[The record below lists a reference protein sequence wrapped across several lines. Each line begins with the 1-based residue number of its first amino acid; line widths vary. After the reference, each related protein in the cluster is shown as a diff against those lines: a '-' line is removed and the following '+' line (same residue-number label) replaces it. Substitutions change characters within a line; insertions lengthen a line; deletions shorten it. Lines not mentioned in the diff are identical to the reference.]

1 MVLEKNNKNL
11 VLMGIWDD
19 IRGTFRKGNT
29 LIKLI
34 YINVAVFILISVGSI
49 IGYLLNNPELTA
61 KILNL
66 FSVPSSLH
74 ALLVRPWTLI
84 TYMFTHKDILHILFN
99 MLWLYWFGIIFL
111 EYLDQKKLVAVYLL
125 GGICGA
131 VVYIISFNIFPVFE
145 SVVSESVAIGA
156 SASVM
161 AIVVAIAAYVP
172 EYTVNLLLI
181 GKIKIKYIAIA
192 IFIFTSVMD
201 FSVNSGGK
209 LAHIGGAI
217 FGYLY
222 TVNLRRGRDV
232 GKGINKIIDSIVT
245 IFKPR
250 KKLKVTYKKPA
261 NEYEYNKVKAE
272 HQDQINKILE
282 KISKGGYDSLTKE
295 EKDLLFRE
303 SQKKN

>member
-1 MVLEKNNKNL
+1 
-11 VLMGIWDD
+11 MGIWDD
-19 IRGTFRKGNT
+19 IKNSFRSGSN

-34 YINVAVFILISVGSI
+34 YINVAVFIFLAIISI
-49 IGYLLNNPELTA
+49 IGFLIKNQELPE
-61 KILNL
+61 KILGFL
-66 FSVPSSLH
+66 AVPASLK
-74 ALLVRPWTLI
+74 ALIIKPWTLV
-84 TYMFTHKDILHILFN
+84 TYMFTHKEVLHILFN

-125 GGICGA
+125 GGLCGA
-131 VVYIISFNIFPVFE
+131 IVYIIAFNVFPAFQG
-145 SVVSESVAIGA
+145 VVNDSEAIGA

-161 AIVVAIAAYVP
+161 AVVVAIAAYVP
-172 EYTVNLLLI
+172 DYSVNLLLF
-181 GKIKIKYIAIA
+181 GRIKIKFLALA

-209 LAHIGGAI
+209 LAHIGGAL

-222 TVNLRRGRDV
+222 TLNLRKGRDM
-232 GKGINKIIDSIVT
+232 GRGLNRIIDFFAT

-250 KKLKVTYKKPA
+250 KRIKVTYKKPA
-261 NEYEYNKVKAE
+261 TEYEYNKIKVE
-272 HQDQINKILE
+272 HQEQINKILD

-295 EKDLLFRE
+295 EKDILFRE